1 MRHKHNTCPDSRPK
15 QRCKHY
21 TSHPPNSFCL
31 VFFSHFMF
39 IKFLLLF
46 REYKSQYLR
55 QSATR
60 IGSKYK
66 KAVYTLYKNASF
78 TEKLEPKQKKSER
91 GILGPVIRAQIRDVI
106 KVSLLLSTKTE
117 NRKTVA
123 SPACLLKYVG
133 TCLRHKNEMCEFCSC
148 FSFIKKLCLG
158 LQSNT

>member
-1 MRHKHNTCPDSRPK
+1 
-15 QRCKHY
+15 
-21 TSHPPNSFCL
+21 
-31 VFFSHFMF
+31 MF

-46 REYKSQYLR
+46 REYESQYLR
-55 QSATR
+55 RSATR

-133 TCLRHKNEMCEFCSC
+133 ACLQEWNVWVLFLHF
-148 FSFIKKLCLG
+148 FH
-158 LQSNT
+158 